1 MDEALRNETAKRI
14 EDLSQGVHGELLRAA
29 LESALLKAEHEQIVL
44 NAAYLVDR
52 SRRDE
57 FQAEAGKVKRKY
69 EKQGLTIHL
78 SGPWAPY
85 SFC

>member
-1 MDEALRNETAKRI
+1 MSQAVHDE
-14 EDLSQGVHGELLRAA
+14 LSRAA

-44 NAAYLVDR
+44 NAAYLVDNSHR
-52 SRRDE
+52 ED

-69 EKQGLTIHL
+69 EKQGLAIHL